1 MVHKARKS
9 AAMQSTPFCDSSH
22 STAADSG
29 MSPNMYTAQLLSH
42 TTHLGVTTVALVFWV
57 RMLTRHVVLADV
69 ELVAS
74 LAEAKLAEE

>member
-1 MVHKARKS
+1 M
-9 AAMQSTPFCDSSH
+9 
-22 STAADSG
+22 
-29 MSPNMYTAQLLSH
+29 
-42 TTHLGVTTVALVFWV
+42 TTVALVFLV